1 MLTQTPLQRASLQRP
16 VARVPQPPRS
26 SISSSDLVGQME
38 MMGAPMS
45 FSRNTEIYGEN
56 EPADYFYKV
65 VSGCVRTYKIFD
77 DGRRQIGGF
86 YFPGDMFGLEL
97 GEAHQFSAEAIDN
110 CVVLLV
116 KRSALI
122 ALADRDGDIARQLW
136 SFTAGELQ
144 RVRAHMLLLIKSAEE
159 RVACF
164 LLEMAD
170 RLSTVESVELPMSR
184 QDIAD
189 YLGLTIET
197 ISRTLT
203 HLEAKAAIALP
214 TSRRILLR
222 NRKALVRLDA

>member
-1 MLTQTPLQRASLQRP
+1 
-16 VARVPQPPRS
+16 
-26 SISSSDLVGQME
+26 
-38 MMGAPMS
+38 MS

-56 EPADYFYKV
+56 EPADYLYKV
-65 VSGCVRTYKIFD
+65 VSGTVRTYKIFD

-86 YFPGDMFGLEL
+86 YFAGDVFGLEL
-97 GEAHQFSAEAIDN
+97 GEAHQFSAEAVDN

-116 KRSALI
+116 KRSTLV
-122 ALADRDGDIARQLW
+122 ALADRNGDTARQLW

-170 RLSTVESVELPMSR
+170 RLSTAESVELPMSR

-197 ISRTLT
+197 VSRTLT

-214 TSRRILLR
+214 SSRHVVLR